1 MPTWRAWSGR
11 APIRSTACSACSTAT
26 PIFRSTRSA
35 GSRCTI
41 PPPWPASAPERR
53 LTRHPD
59 HRYPSPYAHSPER
72 RRSDFNHE
80 ESPLTEGRRPGQNG
94 SGPTSAR
101 RTVNAGAVTL
111 HIDTGS
117 VDEASARA
125 AVETIAQTVGSL
137 RRLLDPEPAR
147 ATGAVEIRLVAGA
160 TEDTDGVITVTGGEA
175 EIERQTVAL
184 LLRRWYGER
193 AASV

>member
-1 MPTWRAWSGR
+1 MPTWPAWSGR

-41 PPPWPASAPERR
+41 PLRWPSSAPERPS
-53 LTRHPD
+53 TRRSD

-72 RRSDFNHE
+72 RRSDFHHE
-80 ESPLTEGRRPGQNG
+80 ENLLTEGRRPGHNG
-94 SGPTSAR
+94 SGPASAR

-111 HIDTGS
+111 HIDAGS

-125 AVETIAQTVGSL
+125 AVETIAQSVGSL

-147 ATGAVEIRLVAGA
+147 AAGAVEIRLITGTA
-160 TEDTDGVITVTGGEA
+160 DSTDNV
-175 EIERQTVAL
+175 
-184 LLRRWYGER
+184 
-193 AASV
+193 